1 MQIPGYDF
9 WKERAVQAKSLAE
22 RMRTPQA
29 RRQMLLISEHYEM
42 LADEAKK
49 KRFRGKAETK
59 GDD

>member
-29 RRQMLLISEHYEM
+29 RRQMLLIAEHYEM

-49 KRFRGKAETK
+49 KRFQGNTK

>member
-1 MQIPGYDF
+1 
-9 WKERAVQAKSLAE
+9 
-22 RMRTPQA
+22 MRTPQA